1 MTTCESGS
9 LCFFRPT
16 LALPHLISWDNKR
29 AMMMEMRDPG
39 NKSTC
44 DEASANPSSHLTLVE
59 FSPSSPSSSSSSSFP
74 PLITKTMAPVGFFE
88 TLQERRSGRGTP
100 LSAPERE
107 RERERGIPDFNGH
120 ITPRVPT
127 RLSSVS
133 QFPSSS
139 SSSSTATDSPLV
151 IVIQNLF
158 ELRHRSECSGG
169 CVRAHD
175 FQRSVCGGIW
185 RAASSSQIK
194 TFLRSHMT

>member
-59 FSPSSPSSSSSSSFP
+59 FSPSSPSSSSSSSSSSSFP

-107 RERERGIPDFNGH
+107 REREEFLILTGTSHPAFL
-120 ITPRVPT
+120 RVS
-127 RLSSVS
+127 LQSAS
-133 QFPSSS
+133 
-139 SSSSTATDSPLV
+139 SPL
-151 IVIQNLF
+151 LLLLL
-158 ELRHRSECSGG
+158 LR
-169 CVRAHD
+169 
-175 FQRSVCGGIW
+175 QRI
-185 RAASSSQIK
+185 
-194 TFLRSHMT
+194 LRWL

>member
-1 MTTCESGS
+1 MVLSQQKKKITRREKENKVGEETVGEEDGKSLIHHVRVRQKWQFRVITVAGKLSDTSGLDVLFLHSLMTTCESGS

-59 FSPSSPSSSSSSSFP
+59 FSPSSPSSSSSFP

-107 RERERGIPDFNGH
+107 RERERNSWF
-120 ITPRVPT
+120 
-127 RLSSVS
+127 
-133 QFPSSS
+133 
-139 SSSSTATDSPLV
+139 
-151 IVIQNLF
+151 
-158 ELRHRSECSGG
+158 
-169 CVRAHD
+169 
-175 FQRSVCGGIW
+175 
-185 RAASSSQIK
+185 
-194 TFLRSHMT
+194 